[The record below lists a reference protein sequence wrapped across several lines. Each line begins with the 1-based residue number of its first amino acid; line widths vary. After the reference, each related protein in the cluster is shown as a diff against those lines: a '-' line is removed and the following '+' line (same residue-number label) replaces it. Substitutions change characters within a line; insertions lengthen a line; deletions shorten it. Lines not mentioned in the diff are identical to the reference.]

1 MAETTIDFIPK
12 VDAEYAFKV
21 QARVKGRSNVYDLEA
36 QCVDTVDVY
45 TQPKP
50 LENLTIEEIQTNAP
64 GEVWGAKV
72 DGITLT
78 AAGTLQDGEDKEI
91 EYKFWYQYGKYVGT
105 TKWFYVSKYYG
116 GNTIDFIPK
125 SRCRVCIQKYKQE

>member
-1 MAETTIDFIPK
+1 MFYYSMDVVRDGTTLQRIRIRNQVVFTPTKTAD
-12 VDAEYAFKV
+12 YLFKV
-21 QARVKGRSNVYDLEA
+21 AARAKGRATVDTSITSQEAIFVDLE
-36 QCVDTVDVY
+36 
-45 TQPKP
+45 PKP
-50 LENLTIEEIQTNAP
+50 LANLTIEEIETNAP

-78 AAGTLQDGEDKEI
+78 ATGTLQDGEDKEI

-116 GNTIDFIPK
+116 GN
-125 SRCRVCIQKYKQE
+125 YN